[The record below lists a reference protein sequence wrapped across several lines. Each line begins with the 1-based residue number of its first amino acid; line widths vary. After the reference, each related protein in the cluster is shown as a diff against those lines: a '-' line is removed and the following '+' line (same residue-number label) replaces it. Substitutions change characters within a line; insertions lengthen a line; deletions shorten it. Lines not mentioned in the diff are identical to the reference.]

1 MPDFIIVKSCFFK
14 DLICEAKE
22 VDPLSD
28 HSLCLIFYYM
38 HPSPVAS
45 CHKSRKLVSY
55 HEIVEL

>member
-55 HEIVEL
+55 HEIVQL